1 MIESDFQTLYSV
13 PLFSGYSDSEIKQLI
28 ASAECTVRD
37 YSAEEIILLRG
48 DKLRSI
54 GIVLSGRLNGIIETE
69 EGQLT
74 VVNELNKGSVFGDV
88 LSGSSG
94 NSPVTVKA
102 MDNSRILWI
111 ELNRVLHLCGENI
124 DNIKFV
130 MNFIEEISDKYF
142 MLSKRIRI
150 LSERKLRIRILEYIK
165 QLSIEQ
171 NTNDV
176 LLPQKNRSE
185 LADYLACDRAA
196 LSRELGKM
204 HKEGILRI
212 NRNIITIM
220 NN

>member
-185 LADYLACDRAA
+185 LADYLSCDRAA

>member
-150 LSERKLRIRILEYIK
+150 LSERKPRIRILEYIK